1 MQKFPLKKGLS
12 SAQDLHD
19 EIKEYIDVLMGHINP
34 PIADGVDTLFE
45 VSSTYLARAK
55 EVEIKLLERER
66 NTKIESGDELK
77 KFRTGELRSFIEL
90 CKSAQNQGS
99 RRITVALS
107 ELNLKEN

>member
-12 SAQDLHD
+12 DVNELHD
-19 EIKEYIDVLMGHINP
+19 EINEYINVLMGHINP
-34 PIADGVDTLFE
+34 PISDGIDTLFE

-55 EVEIKLLERER
+55 EIEIKLLERER
-66 NTKIESGDELK
+66 SGNISSGDELK

-99 RRITVALS
+99 RRITMALS
-107 ELNLKEN
+107 ELNLKDS

>member
-12 SAQDLHD
+12 DAKDLHE
-19 EIKEYIDVLMGHINP
+19 EIDEYIDVLMGHINP
-34 PIADGVDTLFE
+34 PISDGVDTLFE

-55 EVEIKLLERER
+55 EIEIKLLERER
-66 NTKIESGDELK
+66 NGSIQTGDELK

-99 RRITVALS
+99 RRITMALS
-107 ELNLKEN
+107 ELNLKDN